1 MKNHYNRGQA
11 LLETAILVPFLLL
24 LMIGVIDI
32 GRYTYQAI
40 EVGNS
45 ARAGAEYGSQN
56 IGTALDYSGMQAAAV
71 ADAGN
76 SKFVATAGCTT
87 YSATCNVIA
96 SSMCVCASGATSV
109 CLATDCPAPDHRLVY
124 VSVESVDTFT
134 SYFNYVGIPSSRK
147 IDRTMTMQV
156 SQ

>member
-1 MKNHYNRGQA
+1 MKRHNRGQA
-11 LLETAILVPFLLL
+11 LLETAVIVPFLLL
-24 LMIGVIDI
+24 LMMGVIDI

-56 IGTALDYSGMQAAAV
+56 LGTALDYTGMQAAAV

-76 SKFVATAGCTT
+76 AKFVATAGCTT

-96 SSMCVCASGATSV
+96 SSMCVCASGAASA
-109 CLATDCPAPDHRLVY
+109 CLAADCPAPDHRLVY
-124 VSVESVDTFT
+124 VSVRSVDAFK
-134 SYFNYVGIPSSRK
+134 SYFNYVGIPSSIT
-147 IDRTMTMQV
+147 IDRTMKMQV
-156 SQ
+156 SL